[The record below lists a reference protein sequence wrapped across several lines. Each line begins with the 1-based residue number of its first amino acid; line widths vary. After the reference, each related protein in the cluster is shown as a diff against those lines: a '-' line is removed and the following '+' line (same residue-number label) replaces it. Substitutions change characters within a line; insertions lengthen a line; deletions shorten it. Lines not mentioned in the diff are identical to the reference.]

1 MPASPGPESVSDR
14 LGRPALT
21 RPYVPDLLAGGM
33 FAALG
38 LAFAIGGSTYDVGS
52 ALRMGSGYVPL
63 LLGGS
68 LTLLGLLIAAKAFL
82 GGDEHARKLD
92 EEREPV
98 PWRQG
103 ALLVASVL
111 FFGAT
116 VRGLGLA
123 PTLFVT
129 TFLAALAGH
138 RTGVVRALVT
148 AAGLTVLCLVVFVS
162 LLQLRLPLLGTWLE
176 G

>member
-1 MPASPGPESVSDR
+1 MSLGRDAVSDR
-14 LGRPALT
+14 VGRAGRT
-21 RPYVPDLLAGGM
+21 RPYVPDLLAGGV
-33 FAALG
+33 FVLLG
-38 LAFAIGGSTYDVGS
+38 LAFAIGGSRYDLGS

-63 LLGGS
+63 LLGGI
-68 LTLLGLLIAAKAFL
+68 LTLLGLLIGAQAFL
-82 GGDEHARKLD
+82 GGDEHARRLAD
-92 EEREPV
+92 EERGPV
-98 PWRQG
+98 PWWRG
-103 ALLVASVL
+103 ALLVAGVL

-123 PTLFVT
+123 PALFVT

-162 LLQLRLPLLGTWLE
+162 LLQLRLPLLGTWL
-176 G
+176 GR

>member
-1 MPASPGPESVSDR
+1 VSAR
-14 LGRPALT
+14 LPTVGR
-21 RPYVPDLLAGGM
+21 RPYVPDLLAGGV
-33 FAALG
+33 FVLLG
-38 LAFAIGGSTYDVGS
+38 LAFAIGGARYDVGS
-52 ALRMGSGYVPL
+52 ALRMGPGYVPL
-63 LLGGS
+63 LLGGV
-68 LTLLGLLIAAKAFL
+68 LAILGLVIVAQAFL
-82 GGDEHARKLD
+82 GGDPHARELAD
-92 EEREPV
+92 RERRPV
-98 PWRQG
+98 PWVPA

-123 PTLFVT
+123 PSLFVT

-162 LLQLRLPLLGTWLE
+162 LLQLRLPLLGPWL
-176 G
+176 GG

>member
-1 MPASPGPESVSDR
+1 MSDR
-14 LGRPALT
+14 AGQAGLT
-21 RPYVPDLLAGGM
+21 RPYVPDLLAGGV
-33 FAALG
+33 FTLLG

-63 LLGGS
+63 LLGGI
-68 LTLLGLLIAAKAFL
+68 LTFLGLLIAAKAFL
-82 GGDEHARKLD
+82 GGDEHARKVAD
-92 EEREPV
+92 EERGPV
-98 PWRQG
+98 PWWRA
-103 ALLVASVL
+103 ALLVAGVV

-138 RTGVVRALVT
+138 GTSAVRALVT
-148 AAGLTVLCLVVFVS
+148 AAGLTALCLVVFVS
-162 LLQLRLPLLGTWLE
+162 LLQLRLPLLGTWL
-176 G
+176 GG